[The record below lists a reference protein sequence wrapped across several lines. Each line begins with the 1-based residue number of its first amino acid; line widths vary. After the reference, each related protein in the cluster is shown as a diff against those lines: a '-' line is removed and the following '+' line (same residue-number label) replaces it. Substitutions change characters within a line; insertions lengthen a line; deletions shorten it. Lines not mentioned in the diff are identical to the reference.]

1 MGRMEKGMKRK
12 RVTLV
17 GCASHKDKY
26 YNAEGY
32 IDPTAGCAIEGSDNI
47 YAAPVIRK
55 PGERG
60 KVIRKTIHPV
70 SEMEKDLATLGIS

>member
-1 MGRMEKGMKRK
+1 MGRMEKEMKRR

-17 GCASHKDKY
+17 GCASRRDRY

-47 YAAPVIRK
+47 YAAPIIRK
-55 PGERG
+55 PGE
-60 KVIRKTIHPV
+60 KEKTCRKQIHPV
-70 SEMEKDLATLGIS
+70 SEMEKDLAALGIS